1 MHLSHPGKSSMKLGS
16 LVTLPS
22 FMLQC
27 PGALPCLP
35 ALGFWATAL
44 GTFIAYL
51 GQCPATCIP
60 RGFWGPSAINS
71 HTASFV
77 SAYCLACY
85 VLLCTYVIDTPTLS
99 YYFYSYN

>member
-1 MHLSHPGKSSMKLGS
+1 MKLGS

-27 PGALPCLP
+27 PRALPCLP

-51 GQCPATCIP
+51 GQCPATYIP

-77 SAYCLACY
+77 FCLLLGMLSIYCVYML
-85 VLLCTYVIDTPTLS
+85 
-99 YYFYSYN
+99 